1 MNESLHYIRQAII
14 SRLDGSLTF
23 GGSNVPVY
31 NRVPAT
37 ATEPYVKVYS
47 LQHREIDQNASSFT
61 SLCETRIEV
70 VTAFNGDDGG
80 EYQSNDLTD
89 QIINLIRTRSN
100 GYYDLS
106 SNNFSVYTC
115 EIESIKYQE
124 KEQEDK
130 TYFRSFITISN
141 RIEKV

>member
-1 MNESLHYIRQAII
+1 MNEALHYIRQALVN
-14 SRLDGSLTF
+14 RLTNAVSF
-23 GGSNVPVY
+23 GGSYVPVY

-37 ATEPYVKVYS
+37 ASEPYIKIYS
-47 LQHREIDQNASSFT
+47 LQSREIDQNNSNFT
-61 SLCETRIEV
+61 TLCETRIEV
-70 VTAFNGDDGG
+70 VTAFDGDDGG
-80 EYQSNDLTD
+80 EYQSNNITD
-89 QIINLIRTRSN
+89 QIVNLVRTRSN

-106 SNNFSVYTC
+106 SANFSVYTC

-130 TYFRSFITISN
+130 TYFRAFITISN